1 MPSQISERAFLV
13 IREDLPACGVHIP
26 GAPRA
31 LIRKNKPTNG
41 TPSTVVEGYFF
52 LCRLTSLERARL
64 VIGHKKTSNLR
75 QTFRLLLF
83 VYFL

>member
-31 LIRKNKPTNG
+31 LIRKHEALLLTQKL
-41 TPSTVVEGYFF
+41 VF
-52 LCRLTSLERARL
+52 LLSSSSLERARL
-64 VIGHKKTSNLR
+64 ICVQQKNA
-75 QTFRLLLF
+75 
-83 VYFL
+83 